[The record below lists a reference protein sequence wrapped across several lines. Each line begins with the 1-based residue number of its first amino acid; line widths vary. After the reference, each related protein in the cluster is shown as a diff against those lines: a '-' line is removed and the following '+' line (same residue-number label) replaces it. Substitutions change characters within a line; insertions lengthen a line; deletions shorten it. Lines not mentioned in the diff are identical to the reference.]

1 MKLSFRLR
9 YLQISGEVKYIA
21 GAIWQSWCADYYHYR
36 CVWSVGHW
44 PSLVTA
50 SGHTWQL
57 QSDSLPHYCQCIHQ
71 PEVSRE
77 VTWPDILQSE
87 SLSTLLTVS
96 GHFNISTTSHQQ
108 RKWDRIYRLVWN
120 HVYYSLWSLSC
131 MNMNTDWILFM
142 RMSWHWGVVS
152 DGYFAVLLDNWIIVV
167 AELSWFLI
175 ILW

>member
-9 YLQISGEVKYIA
+9 YLISGEVKYIA

-36 CVWSVGHW
+36 CVWSVGHCPVW
-44 PSLVTA
+44 PQPAATLDNCNQTVSHIIA
-50 SGHTWQL
+50 S
-57 QSDSLPHYCQCIHQ
+57 
-71 PEVSRE
+71 VSTNQRSAGRSR
-77 VTWPDILQSE
+77 DQISSNQ

-142 RMSWHWGVVS
+142 RMSWHWGLVS
-152 DGYFAVLLDNWIIVV
+152 DGYFAVLLNNWIIVV
-167 AELSWFLI
+167 SELSWFLI

>member
-1 MKLSFRLR
+1 MLGEGPSRGLFRDYEPSDLLR
-9 YLQISGEVKYIA
+9 MQLFEA
-21 GAIWQSWCADYYHYR
+21 L
-36 CVWSVGHW
+36 VGTL
-44 PSLVTA
+44 PQ

-57 QSDSLPHYCQCIHQ
+57 QSDSLPHYCQCVHQ
-71 PEVSRE
+71 SEVSRE

-108 RKWDRIYRLVWN
+108 RKWDRIYRLVSN
-120 HVYYSLWSLSC
+120 HVYYSLWSISC

-142 RMSWHWGVVS
+142 RMSWHCSVVS

-167 AELSWFLI
+167 LELSWFLI

>member
-9 YLQISGEVKYIA
+9 YLISGEIYCGSNLAVLVCRLLPLQMCLEC
-21 GAIWQSWCADYYHYR
+21 GTL
-36 CVWSVGHW
+36 
-44 PSLVTA
+44 PSLATA

-71 PEVSRE
+71 SEVSRE

-142 RMSWHWGVVS
+142 RMSWHWGLVS

-167 AELSWFLI
+167 SELSWFLI

>member
-9 YLQISGEVKYIA
+9 YLISGEIYCGSNLAVLVCRLLPLQMCLES
-21 GAIWQSWCADYYHYR
+21 GT
-36 CVWSVGHW
+36 V

-142 RMSWHWGVVS
+142 RMSWHWARPGKWW
-152 DGYFAVLLDNWIIVV
+152 LLCSS
-167 AELSWFLI
+167 AG
-175 ILW
+175 